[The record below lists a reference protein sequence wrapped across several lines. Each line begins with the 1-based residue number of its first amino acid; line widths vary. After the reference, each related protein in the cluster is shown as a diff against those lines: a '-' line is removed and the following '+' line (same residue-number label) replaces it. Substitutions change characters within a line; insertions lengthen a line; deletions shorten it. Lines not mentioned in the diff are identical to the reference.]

1 MNKNNL
7 DAYLS
12 NGNIILF
19 CGMHSDSFKNDILH
33 STLYASLL
41 ATRAGK
47 DQEAWWQ
54 TYTQTLNR
62 FGWTLNSREVRH
74 LDFRA
79 ARLSS
84 IVIECT
90 GNALSEKEEQ
100 ALLSFFSDLGTL
112 PANASAIEALIA
124 RLQANAYDS
133 TCHIKDADSK
143 DQLVSTAVLLTIV
156 RSNKTLLTVQ
166 ISFEAGEE
174 ITTDIL
180 NQPVLTTIKNGNSNI
195 RLLRSSLDER
205 QYSQFREPLINK
217 LGNKLQTDLFHF
229 NASPSAN

>member
-1 MNKNNL
+1 MKKNNL

-19 CGMHSDSFKNDILH
+19 CGIHSDSFKNDILH

-41 ATRAGK
+41 ATRAGQ

-62 FGWTLNSREVRH
+62 FGWTQNSREVRH

-90 GNALSEKEEQ
+90 GNSLSEKEEQ
-100 ALLSFFSDLGTL
+100 ALLGFFSDLDTL
-112 PANASAIEALIA
+112 PADALTIEALIA
-124 RLQANAYDS
+124 RLQANAYDG
-133 TCHIKDADSK
+133 TCNIEDAGSK

-156 RSNKTLLTVQ
+156 RGNKTLLTVQ

-180 NQPVLTTIKNGNSNI
+180 NEPVLTTIKNAKSNI

-205 QYSQFREPLINK
+205 QYSQFRETLINK

-229 NASPSAN
+229 NASPSAH